1 MNKHLKRGITLVAL
15 AAVAAAPVVAGPFS
29 GAGSGAAD
37 VTSLAS
43 AAGAVLGG
51 AVTVIGGAIS
61 AWRAA
66 HGQSWTGAL
75 ACAIAGA
82 AIAAVSVI

>member
-1 MNKHLKRGITLVAL
+1 MSQRALRLLPLAAL
-15 AAVAAAPVVAGPFS
+15 ALTSTAAFAGPFS
-29 GAGSGAAD
+29 GASSGAAD
-37 VTSLAS
+37 VTSLAA

-51 AVTVIGGAIS
+51 AVTVIGGCIA
-61 AWRAA
+61 AWKAA
-66 HGQSWTGAL
+66 HGQPWTGAL

>member
-1 MNKHLKRGITLVAL
+1 MSHRAL
-15 AAVAAAPVVAGPFS
+15 RLIPLAVLALTSTAAFAGPFS
-29 GAGSGAAD
+29 GASSGAAD
-37 VTSLAS
+37 VTSLAA

-51 AVTVIGGAIS
+51 AVTVIGGAIA
-61 AWRAA
+61 AWKAA
-66 HGQSWTGAL
+66 HGQPWTGAL

>member
-1 MNKHLKRGITLVAL
+1 MNHKIKRGLTLAAL
-15 AAVAAAPVVAGPFS
+15 AVLIAAPAVAGPFS

-66 HGQSWTGAL
+66 HGESWTGAL